1 MFAEDL
7 TAFFDVTS
15 GFAVAATL
23 AGVAVTGIFDNGYLV
38 QDLGDGVGATG
49 PTFTLPSSQVPS
61 VSVGLALVVNATT
74 YKVVEP
80 VADGTGITTLR
91 LRV

>member
-7 TAFFDVTS
+7 TAFFDVAS

-23 AGVAVTGIFDNGYLV
+23 GGVAVTGIFDNGYLV
-38 QDLGDGVGATG
+38 QDFGGDIAATG
-49 PTFTLPSSQVPS
+49 PTFTLPSASVPGS
-61 VSVGLALVVNATT
+61 VVGMALVVNATT
-74 YKVVEP
+74 YKVAEP

-91 LRV
+91 LRT